1 MSTKTEE
8 SEQIA
13 VVEWCELYRI
23 PVVHIP
29 NEGKRSQAYGL
40 KLRRLGMRRGFP
52 DLFVPE
58 ARGGFYGLFVEM
70 KKDQKSRVREEQ
82 RKWIDYLS
90 RMGYKALVCYGADDA
105 IKTIK
110 DYYLSV

>member
-1 MSTKTEE
+1 MFEKTEE

-52 DLFVPE
+52 DLFVPD
-58 ARGGFYGLFVEM
+58 ARGGFHGLFIEM
-70 KKDQKSRVREEQ
+70 KKDKKSTVSRDQK
-82 RKWIDYLS
+82 KWIDYLS
-90 RMGYKALVCYGADDA
+90 RMGYKALVCYGSDEA
-105 IKTIK
+105 IRTIK
-110 DYYLSV
+110 QYFCCT